1 MGPFRLLKPDEIE
14 IRRGRNFKNGNVELL
29 CYKTARTDM
38 NLLDEV
44 YGVYGWAKDYKELNG
59 VVYCGVA
66 IYSKERN
73 AWLWKWDCGSEGNF
87 EKEKAQASDAFKRA
101 CFNLGLGR
109 ELYSAPRIVVTPES
123 DYTTYFVQDIGYD
136 DKDRI
141 STLVIVDNKG
151 KVVFNY
157 VDGKT
162 KPVQEINRADV
173 LKAVCSE
180 FKEAGENTEQLKKFF
195 YYYQERCEN
204 FDTWNTNLVRKLW
217 EKWKAK
223 SERL

>member
-44 YGVYGWAKDYKELNG
+44 YGIYGWAKDYKELNG

-123 DYTTYFVQDIGYD
+123 DYTTYFVHDIGYD

-151 KVVFNY
+151 EVVFNF
-157 VDGKT
+157 VDGKVQ
-162 KPVQEINRADV
+162 PVEIDRQAV
-173 LKAVCSE
+173 LKAVCGE
-180 FKEAGENTEQLKKFF
+180 LKAAGEEKSMLLKF
-195 YYYQERCEN
+195 YNYYEERCEDFN
-204 FDTWNTNLVRKLW
+204 TWNARLVRKLW
-217 EKWKAK
+217 DKWK
-223 SERL
+223 ERAR